1 MWFFSFLEIYAC
13 ITSFQSNPRD
23 SPSID
28 EDELLSLIEHL
39 NGKVEREYIEE
50 KGSILKH
57 ILLIISH
64 NQTDSITMT
73 KVQERLGHDSIQITS
88 DIYAHISKNMV
99 MKSLSKY
106 EEFAKENLQ

>member
-1 MWFFSFLEIYAC
+1 MEKWKENIL
-13 ITSFQSNPRD
+13 
-23 SPSID
+23 
-28 EDELLSLIEHL
+28 
-39 NGKVEREYIEE
+39 KK